1 MSSKS
6 TATPENAL
14 TRAEVD
20 ARLRSTARA
29 HLATFRAD
37 GMIHLTPIWFD
48 WDGEA
53 FRLTLGAGRVHLKN
67 LAANPRATILV
78 DEDPRLQQ
86 GLAAGAWAIECRGTA
101 ALSKDETLIQEVT
114 HRVLLKALGAADAEQ
129 YTEPLMA
136 EGRTIV
142 TITPK
147 DWHTWDYNK
156 VD

>member
-14 TRAEVD
+14 TNAEID
-20 ARLRSTARA
+20 ARLASTALAR
-29 HLATFRAD
+29 LATLRPD

-48 WDGEA
+48 WDGEV

-67 LAANPRATILV
+67 LAADTRVSILI
-78 DEDPRLQQ
+78 DEDPRLQH

-101 ALSKDETLIQEVT
+101 ELSKDEALIREVT
-114 HRVLLKALGAADAEQ
+114 HRALVKALGPADAEQ
-129 YTEPLMA
+129 YTQPLMA

-147 DWHTWDYNK
+147 VWHTWDYNK